1 MLKKTI
7 SMPPPIARGQP
18 ASLQQ
23 VTPPI
28 LNAELEL
35 LNTIIALWRELPD
48 DIFERHFRQ
57 RYFGNESITRQQAI
71 DRLVAISANRFHTV
85 QGDTKNRQDSGGS
98 SATLERSVETP
109 KRFLQQVSCI
119 HSKEGIQQ
127 VPTNVGVASADIQ
140 IQILPSIR
148 VPWRSMLL
156 SLLTHGLILSL
167 LLSIQLPQRKNRMID
182 FDTETIT
189 YYKMSESFPSVAPKQ
204 FKELSDG
211 LSEFKPQ
218 SANFQTNQEVR
229 IRPMDSSQS
238 EIVIDQPNV
247 PQISALPKLQL
258 PNILLQKSKMDPG
271 REPLVVSAEVLRHL
285 ALDVQQPQSLG
296 ALPQNSGQTLATR
309 QPALPLPQLAAP
321 AAPASQ
327 ALSVSQVAGQFARF
341 QQQSAPLPYAAPPV
355 EDSTAGFQIETMPAQ
370 GPDLLVFSAR
380 PAIPMGEIAVPKASS
395 TGRLTGSSI
404 QTSQPLL
411 PRDVAELSRAEVAIP
426 SISISNP
433 TAPIVGGAG
442 TAVVQAPVPKPP
454 VVPPP
459 LSPNRV
465 SSLLDFLPSRIPSS
479 KPLVA
484 SSTEIGSGESP
495 LRDYESKGGPV
506 YTAAINAPNFTSK
519 RGSWIFR
526 FAELWAVEPPSSPDT
541 PAVSLT
547 APSAIVKVDPKYAP
561 EVVREKLEGVVILFA
576 ILRKDGTIDG
586 ESVRVIRKLDSR
598 LDLSAR
604 EALLNW
610 KFKPS
615 QRNGIAVDIQMEVSI
630 PFYFRKEGL

>member
-7 SMPPPIARGQP
+7 PMTPPIAKGQP

-23 VTPPI
+23 ITPRS
-28 LNAELEL
+28 LKAELEL
-35 LNTIIALWRELPD
+35 LNIIIALWRELAD
-48 DIFERHFRQ
+48 DVFEWHFRQ

-85 QGDTKNRQDSGGS
+85 DTTSREDSSGS
-98 SATLERSVETP
+98 SATLDRPTETP
-109 KRFLQQVSCI
+109 KRFLQQAPCI
-119 HSKEGIQQ
+119 ASKEGIQRA
-127 VPTNVGVASADIQ
+127 PTNVGAASADIQ
-140 IQILPSIR
+140 IQILPRGWI
-148 VPWRSMLL
+148 PWRSMLL
-156 SLLTHGLILSL
+156 SLLTHGLVLLSL
-167 LLSIQLPQRKNRMID
+167 LSIRLPQRKNRMID

-189 YYKMSESFPSVAPKQ
+189 YYKISESFPNVAPKQ
-204 FKELSDG
+204 LKELSASH
-211 LSEFKPQ
+211 SELKPQ
-218 SANFQTNQEVR
+218 SADVQTNQEAR

-238 EIVIDQPNV
+238 EIVVDQPNV
-247 PQISALPKLQL
+247 RQISALPELQL
-258 PNILLQKSKMDPG
+258 PNILLQTSKMDPG
-271 REPLVVSAEVLRHL
+271 RQPLVVSAEVLRHL
-285 ALDVQQPQSLG
+285 AMDVQQPQSLG

-327 ALSVSQVAGQFARF
+327 ALSVSQVAGQFAKL

-355 EDSTAGFQIETMPAQ
+355 EDSTAGFQIEPMAAQ
-370 GPDLLVFSAR
+370 RPDLLVYSAR
-380 PAIPMGEIAVPKASS
+380 PAIPMGEIEVPKASS
-395 TGRLTGSSI
+395 TGRLTSSSI

-411 PRDVAELSRAEVAIP
+411 PRDVAELGRAEVVMA

-442 TAVVQAPVPKPP
+442 TAVVQAPLPRPP
-454 VVPPP
+454 VVPTPP
-459 LSPNRV
+459 SPNRV

-541 PAVSLT
+541 AAVSLT
-547 APSAIVKVDPKYAP
+547 APSAVVKVDPKYAP

-576 ILRKDGTIDG
+576 ILRKDGSIDG

-615 QRNGIAVDIQMEVSI
+615 QRNGIAVDIQMKVSI

>member
-1 MLKKTI
+1 MI
-7 SMPPPIARGQP
+7 PPIVKGQP

-23 VTPPI
+23 ITPPI

-35 LNTIIALWRELPD
+35 LNNIIALWRELAD
-48 DIFERHFRQ
+48 DVFEQHFRQ

-71 DRLVAISANRFHTV
+71 DRLVAISANRLHIV
-85 QGDTKNRQDSGGS
+85 PVDTTDWQDSSGS
-98 SATLERSVETP
+98 SAALNRTPETP
-109 KRFLQQVSCI
+109 KRFVQQVSCI
-119 HSKEGIQQ
+119 PSKEGMQR
-127 VPTNVGVASADIQ
+127 VPTNIGAASADIR
-140 IQILPSIR
+140 IQILPGR
-148 VPWRSMLL
+148 QFPWRSMML
-156 SLLTHGLILSL
+156 SLMAHGLILSL
-167 LLSIQLPQRKNRMID
+167 LLSIRLPQRKNRIID

-189 YYKMSESFPSVAPKQ
+189 YYKISESFPNVAPKPL
-204 FKELSDG
+204 KELSAS
-211 LSEFKPQ
+211 LSESKPQ
-218 SANFQTNQEVR
+218 SANFQTNQEAR

-247 PQISALPKLQL
+247 RQIPELPRLQL
-258 PNILLQKSKMDPG
+258 PNIFLQTSKMDPG
-271 REPLVVSAEVLRHL
+271 RAPLVVSAEVLRHL
-285 ALDVQQPQSLG
+285 AMDVQQPQSLG
-296 ALPQNSGQTLATR
+296 VLPQNSGQTLATR

-321 AAPASQ
+321 PAPAAQ
-327 ALSVSQVAGQFARF
+327 ALSVSQVAGPFSRL

-355 EDSTAGFQIETMPAQ
+355 EDSTAGFQIETMAAQ

-380 PAIPMGEIAVPKASS
+380 PAIPTGEIAVPKVTS
-395 TGRLTGSSI
+395 TGRLTSSSI

-411 PRDVAELSRAEVAIP
+411 PRDVAELSRAEVVMP

-442 TAVVQAPVPKPP
+442 TAVVQAPLPKPP
-454 VVPPP
+454 AVPTP

-547 APSAIVKVDPKYAP
+547 APSAIIKVDPKYAP